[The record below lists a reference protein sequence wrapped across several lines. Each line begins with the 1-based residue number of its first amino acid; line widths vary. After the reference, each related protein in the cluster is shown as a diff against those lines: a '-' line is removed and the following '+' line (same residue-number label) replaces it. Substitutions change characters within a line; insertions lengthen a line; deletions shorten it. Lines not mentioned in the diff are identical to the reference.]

1 MSFNSYPLL
10 KSVFTYFG
18 RASVR
23 TRQRWG
29 TVLGGLVHRFASRRR
44 HIVRTNLDLCFPDT
58 PESTRREWE
67 KQHFRLLAQS
77 YLDRG
82 LLWFGLPSTI
92 LNTLHLTGE
101 EHITQA
107 LEQGRKVMLLVPHFL
122 GMDAAGTRL
131 SMSISPLVAFYTPQR
146 DPHVDRLMYEGRSRF
161 SSVPLISR
169 KDGIRGLMRALQKGQ
184 PIYYLPDMDFG
195 TKGSAFVPFFNVP
208 AATLLLPAI
217 AETVLQ
223 VDRQYWGI
231 LYAAPAIGALQLGY
245 RQGKTW
251 VYAGKVGTGY
261 THAML
266 VEIRRQHPTPDTP
279 CIRHPRPEDRL
290 EGGERPPRKGEL
302 SRGAGRRSHRH
313 VVGRHAARQRRP
325 GVGDRRDPLHPQ
337 GVPDPRAAERP
348 RLALCHRHS
357 PASRRRPREARI
369 LRVDEAGIRGRE
381 ALHRRPSAR
390 VPLPRQSQ
398 GRRTRRTRPGRRLSA
413 GHVRQR
419 RTCRTENG

>member
-29 TVLGGLVHRFASRRR
+29 AVLGGLVHRFASRRR

-208 AATLLLPAI
+208 AATLLSTAQI
-217 AETVLQ
+217 ARNQDALVIPVISRVDAQTGHYRIQVLEPMSDFPGEGSLEEATERMNALIEKY
-223 VDRQYWGI
+223 VREDPPQYYWVH
-231 LYAAPAIGALQLGY
+231 
-245 RQGKTW
+245 RRFKT
-251 VYAGKVGTGY
+251 
-261 THAML
+261 
-266 VEIRRQHPTPDTP
+266 
-279 CIRHPRPEDRL
+279 RPE
-290 EGGERPPRKGEL
+290 G
-302 SRGAGRRSHRH
+302 
-313 VVGRHAARQRRP
+313 QP
-325 GVGDRRDPLHPQ
+325 G
-337 GVPDPRAAERP
+337 
-348 RLALCHRHS
+348 
-357 PASRRRPREARI
+357 I
-369 LRVDEAGIRGRE
+369 Y
-381 ALHRRPSAR
+381 
-390 VPLPRQSQ
+390 
-398 GRRTRRTRPGRRLSA
+398 
-413 GHVRQR
+413 
-419 RTCRTENG
+419 

>member
-23 TRQRWG
+23 SRQRWG
-29 TVLGGLVHRFASRRR
+29 AVLGALVHRFASRRR

-161 SSVPLISR
+161 SS
-169 KDGIRGLMRALQKGQ
+169 
-184 PIYYLPDMDFG
+184 
-195 TKGSAFVPFFNVP
+195 
-208 AATLLLPAI
+208 
-217 AETVLQ
+217 
-223 VDRQYWGI
+223 
-231 LYAAPAIGALQLGY
+231 
-245 RQGKTW
+245 
-251 VYAGKVGTGY
+251 
-261 THAML
+261 
-266 VEIRRQHPTPDTP
+266 
-279 CIRHPRPEDRL
+279 
-290 EGGERPPRKGEL
+290 
-302 SRGAGRRSHRH
+302 
-313 VVGRHAARQRRP
+313 
-325 GVGDRRDPLHPQ
+325 
-337 GVPDPRAAERP
+337 
-348 RLALCHRHS
+348 
-357 PASRRRPREARI
+357 
-369 LRVDEAGIRGRE
+369 
-381 ALHRRPSAR
+381 
-390 VPLPRQSQ
+390 
-398 GRRTRRTRPGRRLSA
+398 
-413 GHVRQR
+413 
-419 RTCRTENG
+419 